1 MNNRMKA
8 IKEKGF
14 KMDFND
20 PDIDTYAP
28 VDFSKIRI
36 GLKTVQDAVLNTGT
50 LKKANSKLA
59 DKTTV
64 LTAIQDNDYQTM
76 QEISTFFYKTNG
88 IYNRLCRYMAYMYR
102 YDWLITPHIFSEN
115 VGSKKILDNF
125 YKALNYLENC
135 ELKKFFGEIALKV
148 IKNGC

>member
-14 KMDFND
+14 KMEFNN
-20 PDIDTYAP
+20 PDIDTYVP
-28 VDFSKIRI
+28 TDFSKIRI
-36 GLKTVQDAVLNTGT
+36 GLITVQDAVLNTGT
-50 LKKANSKLA
+50 LKKANSNLA
-59 DKTTV
+59 DKNTV

-102 YDWLITPHIFSEN
+102 YDWLITPHIFSDN
-115 VGSKKILDNF
+115 IYSKKILVSF
-125 YKALNYLENC
+125 Y
-135 ELKKFFGEIALKV
+135 
-148 IKNGC
+148 